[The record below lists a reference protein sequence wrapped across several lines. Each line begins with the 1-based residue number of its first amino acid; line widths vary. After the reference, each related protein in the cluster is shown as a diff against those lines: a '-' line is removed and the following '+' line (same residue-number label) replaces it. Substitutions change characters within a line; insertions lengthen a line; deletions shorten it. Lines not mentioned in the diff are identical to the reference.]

1 MIVIYV
7 CIKDTCTNQA
17 LTRVQVSFWAH
28 VGLRENVNLNKRK
41 SPGSD
46 VRISS
51 PFIFSKILTVLKLQ
65 FQNLNFSA
73 S

>member
-7 CIKDTCTNQA
+7 CFNYTCTNKT
-17 LTRVQVSFWAH
+17 LTRVEVSFWAH

-46 VRISS
+46 VSLSS
-51 PFIFSKILTVLKLQ
+51 PFRFSIILMGLKL
-65 FQNLNFSA
+65 
-73 S
+73 